1 MNVNYWVTARERGPG
16 VTAAGP
22 SSHKTDRDREIVH
35 QDFLR
40 AGFIR
45 LIEMFGVSRS
55 SWYGHCSCHFTTA
68 NRFLFAG
75 TGWVALGLV
84 TKQPQ
89 TRTCHKHFHERVEG
103 HRSMSSWLE
112 RILLYW
118 IYIWFWL
125 LFLFQ
130 VSFVDHK
137 LNVSAQSSKPTCLHF
152 GLVVRKQVFN
162 KIVFHSNDM
171 KVQNMKY

>member
-1 MNVNYWVTARERGPG
+1 MLITELQRGRGPG
-16 VTAAGP
+16 VTTAGP
-22 SSHKTDRDREIVH
+22 SSHKTGRERDREIVH

-68 NRFLFAG
+68 NRFLFTG

-84 TKQPQ
+84 TRQPQ
-89 TRTCHKHFHERVEG
+89 PRTCHKHFHARVEG

-112 RILLYW
+112 RILFD
-118 IYIWFWL
+118 IEFIWFWI

-130 VSFVDHK
+130 VSFVD
-137 LNVSAQSSKPTCLHF
+137 LWIISSMCQL
-152 GLVVRKQVFN
+152 
-162 KIVFHSNDM
+162 
-171 KVQNMKY
+171 

>member
-1 MNVNYWVTARERGPG
+1 MLITELQGEREGQAWRLRGQ
-16 VTAAGP
+16 AAI
-22 SSHKTDRDREIVH
+22 KQRERDREIVH

-75 TGWVALGLV
+75 RLAEWHKIGLV
-84 TKQPQ
+84 TRQPQ
-89 TRTCHKHFHERVEG
+89 PRTCHKHFHARVEG

-130 VSFVDHK
+130 VSFVD
-137 LNVSAQSSKPTCLHF
+137 LWIISSMCQL
-152 GLVVRKQVFN
+152 
-162 KIVFHSNDM
+162 
-171 KVQNMKY
+171 